1 MMPPT
6 IQVRVRSVELSDAA
20 ALAALMQQLG
30 YPTNDSEMRDRLG
43 VILANNDYYTLV
55 AELLAGAISPGA
67 SQGQTT
73 AVTEPRVV
81 CMIGLRVGVL
91 YEKNGLHGQVMALVV
106 DREYQGAGIGSV
118 LVESAERWFREKG
131 VQSVVLGS
139 GYHRTAA
146 HQFYERLGFRATGK
160 RFIKEL

>member
-1 MMPPT
+1 
-6 IQVRVRSVELSDAA
+6 
-20 ALAALMQQLG
+20 MQQLG

-81 CMIGLRVGVL
+81 GMIGLRVGVL